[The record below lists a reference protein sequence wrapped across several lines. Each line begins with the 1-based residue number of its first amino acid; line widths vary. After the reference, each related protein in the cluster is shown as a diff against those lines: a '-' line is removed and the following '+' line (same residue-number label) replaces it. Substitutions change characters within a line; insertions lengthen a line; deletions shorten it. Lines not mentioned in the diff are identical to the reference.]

1 MNNQFKVLFSPNQR
15 SIKRFNDYFVVL
27 PCGDDLS
34 YIYDANGKVIGKVGY
49 EKIQPIDEEH
59 LLLSLKNKISYFRLS
74 DGKLIHF

>member
-1 MNNQFKVLFSPNQR
+1 VLLSPNQR

-34 YIYDANGKVIGKVGY
+34 YMYDVYGKLISKAGY
-49 EKIQPIDEEH
+49 EKIQPVDDGH

-74 DGKLIHF
+74 DGKLIQF